1 MHYIQK
7 NILDQLRVAD
17 SMRYAKLNTTE
28 VESSHFRYHLTQL
41 IQDGYVQQLERGLY
55 GLTLKGQSYLD
66 KLSEHSVMLTPMP
79 KVITYT
85 LLRDG
90 DTVLLQ
96 EKSKQ
101 PYAHLLNMIGGK
113 LHEGE
118 VAQQAA
124 VREVSEKIGAVIN
137 SPELKGV
144 FEILINSDESLLTH
158 VIAYVFVA
166 EVDAA
171 GFMSHSVKQLAKT
184 DLETAKNLAPDF
196 MPIFNAIDK
205 TTAIAVDSFTLEYT
219 I

>member
-66 KLSEHSVMLTPMP
+66 KLSEHSVMLTSMP

-124 VREVSEKIGAVIN
+124 VREVLEKTSAVIDP
-137 SPELKGV
+137 PELKGI
-144 FEILINSDESLLTH
+144 FEVLINADESLFTH
-158 VIAYVFVA
+158 VIAYVFLA

-171 GFMSHSVKQLAKT
+171 RFMSHSIKQLTKT
-184 DLETAKNLAPDF
+184 ELKATKKLAPDF

-205 TTAIAVDSFTLEYT
+205 TTTIAVDNFTLEYST
-219 I
+219 